1 MTDLVTTKTLTDT
14 IGKDFENHLSK
25 LNANSAV
32 RSMRVMAMENFLN
45 MGFPDKKNEEY
56 KYTPIASFIDDSF
69 GLETEDRI
77 EIPLKRFK
85 KLLPL
90 KNAHVI
96 VLINGIFSDEHSQL
110 IPTDSSIFISNLAAI
125 YASQKETIEK
135 HFAQYADIS
144 KDAFSALNTALA
156 KDGAYIRIAAG
167 TVVNE
172 PVHIINLIANKKN
185 LLVNSRNLILV
196 EKSAK
201 VDIVETFVSLDSA
214 AGEKLFTNHL
224 SEVILEENAQATY
237 CRIQAEEDN
246 VTQVNT
252 TQVQQH
258 KGSNFATH
266 TFSLSGALVRNNL
279 SIVLADELCE
289 THLYGL
295 YLPRKNELMDN
306 HTLVDHR
313 MPNCYSNELYKGIMS
328 NDSTAVF
335 NGKIYVRPDAQKTNA
350 YQSNKNMLVDDGA
363 SVNTKPQLE
372 IYADDVKCSHG
383 SSTGRLDEEAMFYL
397 RSRGIGESAAK
408 KLLLKAFAE
417 EVVNTI
423 SYEPLK
429 AYVDGLIEN
438 RFA

>member
-423 SYEPLK
+423 THEPLK

>member
-56 KYTPIASFIDDSF
+56 KYTPIASYIDDSF
-69 GLETEDRI
+69 GLEIEDKI

-96 VLINGIFSDEHSQL
+96 VLINGIFSEEHSQL

-125 YASQKETIEK
+125 YASQKEIIEK

-279 SIVLADELCE
+279 SIVLADEQCE

>member
-214 AGEKLFTNHL
+214 SGEKLFTNHL

-423 SYEPLK
+423 THEPLK

>member
-14 IGKDFENHLSK
+14 IGKAFENHLSK

-32 RSMRVMAMENFLN
+32 RSMRVMAMENFLS

-69 GLETEDRI
+69 GLETEERI

-135 HFAQYADIS
+135 HFAQYADSS

-214 AGEKLFTNHL
+214 ASEKLFTNHL

-258 KGSNFATH
+258 RGSSFTTH

-279 SIVLADELCE
+279 SIVLADEQCE

-313 MPNCYSNELYKGIMS
+313 MPNCYSNELYKGIMC

-350 YQSNKNMLVDDGA
+350 YQSNKNMLVDDGS

-423 SYEPLK
+423 THEPLK

>member
-1 MTDLVTTKTLTDT
+1 MTDLVTTTTLTDT
-14 IGKDFENHLSK
+14 IGKAFENHLSK

-69 GLETEDRI
+69 GLESNEQI

-96 VLINGIFSDEHSQL
+96 VLINGVFSDEHSQL
-110 IPTDSSIFISNLAAI
+110 IPTDSSIFICNLATI

-135 HFAQYADIS
+135 HFAQYADSS

-167 TVVNE
+167 TKVNE
-172 PVHIINLIANKKN
+172 PVHIINLIANRKN

-201 VDIVETFVSLDSA
+201 VDIVETFVSLDSD

-237 CRIQAEEDN
+237 CRIQAEENN

-258 KGSNFATH
+258 KGSNFTTH

-279 SIVLADELCE
+279 SIVLADEHCE
-289 THLYGL
+289 SHLYGL
-295 YLPRKNELMDN
+295 YLPRTNELMDN

-313 MPNCYSNELYKGIMS
+313 KPNCYSNELYKGIMS

-397 RSRGIGESAAK
+397 RSRGIGETAAK

-423 SYEPLK
+423 AHEPLK
-429 AYVDGLIEN
+429 AYIDGLIEN

>member
-69 GLETEDRI
+69 GLEIEHKI

-125 YASQKETIEK
+125 YASQKEIIEK

-279 SIVLADELCE
+279 SIVLADEQCE